1 MAEPKK
7 KKDKKGIEPGSV
19 DISVSID
26 AENNTGVAV
35 STLPDQQQEG
45 PPDTPGAVIP
55 E

>member
-1 MAEPKK
+1 MADRKK
-7 KKDKKGIEPGSV
+7 KKEKPAVEPGGV